1 MRVARAA
8 QALGMHVRGHRSAS
22 TPAELSALLAAADAV
37 SLVRARLPCLRI
49 ASSGGTLCGPG
60 RPLTA
65 AGVIRTPHKAWKR
78 LGKCSLQCSPAGYRL
93 LPCLVQAAL
102 RCPKA
107 IVPPSLS
114 AASRC
119 CWHRHHFMPLQLGR
133 GFTGLVC
140 AGGQHCPLTPATV
153 GLLGARELRAMKPG
167 ALVINY
173 GRGELIDKQVC
184 VRSHSTHHV
193 FARAS

>member
-1 MRVARAA
+1 
-8 QALGMHVRGHRSAS
+8 
-22 TPAELSALLAAADAV
+22 
-37 SLVRARLPCLRI
+37 
-49 ASSGGTLCGPG
+49 
-60 RPLTA
+60 
-65 AGVIRTPHKAWKR
+65 
-78 LGKCSLQCSPAGYRL
+78 
-93 LPCLVQAAL
+93 
-102 RCPKA
+102 
-107 IVPPSLS
+107 VPPSLS

-184 VRSHSTHHV
+184 VRSHSTHRV
-193 FARAS
+193 LLGPVEPGMAGQTSTRWA